1 MRWIFGPV
9 PSRRFGRSLGIDLF
23 SRKTCSFDCVYCEVG
38 PTLHTTAREDRA
50 GGQGEDTTGPSD
62 APPLGPNP
70 FAPVDEVL
78 GELRA
83 YLADHHDDLPD
94 FITFAGSGEPTLH
107 KGLGQLV
114 AGIKAMTTVPV
125 VLLTNAS
132 LLHRPAVLQR
142 ALGVDYLVP
151 SLDAGCAATF
161 QRVNRPARSLT
172 FDQLTR
178 GLLDARAAF
187 HGHYLL
193 EVLLV
198 QDVNTSDEEFARL
211 KTWIDRIQPDAV
223 QVNTVFRPPAEH
235 DAHPATQERIDRFVE
250 LVGPLAQPVAYYDR
264 TSGHPQVVRHI
275 QGELLEQVILKT
287 VGIRPCTV
295 AEMTHSVGATP
306 QAMTAALDHLRAQ
319 GAIRE
324 ILHNGEVHIAEAPT
338 RARA

>member
-23 SRKTCSFDCVYCEVG
+23 RRKTCSFDCVYCEVG
-38 PTLHTTAREDRA
+38 PTPETTATTSD
-50 GGQGEDTTGPSD
+50 GGD
-62 APPLGPNP
+62 ASAPV

-78 GELRA
+78 DELRA
-83 YLADHHDDLPD
+83 YLAEHHDDLPD

-107 KGLGQLV
+107 KGIGRII
-114 AGIKAMTTVPV
+114 AGIEAMTTVPI

-142 ALGVDYLVP
+142 VLGVDYLVP
-151 SLDAGCAATF
+151 SLDAGCEATF
-161 QRVNRPARSLT
+161 RRVNRPTSSLT

-198 QDVNTSDEEFARL
+198 QGVNTSDEELALL
-211 KTWIDRIQPDAV
+211 KSWVDRIQPDGV
-223 QVNTVFRPPAEH
+223 QVNTVFRPPAEQ
-235 DAHPATQERIDRFVE
+235 DAKPATQERIDRFVE
-250 LVGPLAQPVAYYDR
+250 MVGPLAKPVAYYERAGDR
-264 TSGHPQVVRHI
+264 TRVVRHLR
-275 QGELLEQVILKT
+275 GDLLERVILKT

-295 AEMTHSVGATP
+295 TELADSVGATP
-306 QAMTAALDHLRAQ
+306 EDMAAALANLRARD
-319 GAIRE
+319 AVHE
-324 ILHNGEVHIAEAPT
+324 VVHNGQVHLAEGPAPPRT
-338 RARA
+338 